1 MLKMSFLN
9 LARHKLRTLLSVLGI
24 VLGVASLI
32 VLVSLVDGIRF
43 DVEEA
48 IAQAQGARVT
58 PLNSSSPIFDSFD
71 ESWAEK
77 IEKIQGVRVALPV
90 IIQLARTI
98 EGEEISFFGGIRII
112 GVTLT
117 KLSRAAGS
125 GIDGEILEG
134 RDFKSSD
141 SGKFVAL
148 IGKPIKEDFQ
158 KFVGSKIKVNDE
170 SLRIIGVFTTGS
182 DLVDGSI
189 LMPIDTAR
197 KVTGFPNN
205 QVSFITVQLVNPSK
219 DQEIVKRINLIY
231 GDEIKATSLS
241 DFSAQF
247 GAIFD
252 SITTL
257 VVVIAS
263 IASLVAAVGIINTML
278 MSVLERFREI
288 GALKAVGWSNGNIM
302 KMILYESVFVGVIG
316 GLFGLIVGILVSGFI
331 EQFGFTTVVTPFLL
345 FGSFFGAVVVG
356 VIGGIY
362 PAYIASKM
370 DPIEALRTE

>member
-9 LARHKLRTLLSVLGI
+9 LARHKLRTMLSVIGI

-98 EGEEISFFGGIRII
+98 EGEEVSFVTGIRII

-117 KLSRAAGS
+117 KLSKAAGS
-125 GIDGEILEG
+125 GVDGEILEG
-134 RDFKSSD
+134 RDFQSSD
-141 SGKFVAL
+141 SGKMVAL
-148 IGKPIKEDFQ
+148 IGKPIKKDFQ

-189 LMPIDTAR
+189 LMPIDAAR

-205 QVSFITVQLVNPSK
+205 QASFITVQLVNPDNDK
-219 DQEIVKRINLIY
+219 EVVKRINLIY

-247 GAIFD
+247 GAIFTG
-252 SITTL
+252 ITTL

-278 MSVLERFREI
+278 MSVLERFKEI

-302 KMILYESVFVGVIG
+302 KMILYESVFVGIIG
-316 GLFGLIVGILVSGFI
+316 GVFGLIIGILISGFI

-345 FGSFFGAVVVG
+345 AGSFFGAILVG
-356 VIGGIY
+356 VIGGVY
-362 PAYIASKM
+362 PAIVASRM
-370 DPIEALRTE
+370 DPVEALRTE

>member
-1 MLKMSFLN
+1 LK
-9 LARHKLRTLLSVLGI
+9 
-24 VLGVASLI
+24 SLPSI
-32 VLVSLVDGIRF
+32 I
-43 DVEEA
+43 
-48 IAQAQGARVT
+48 T
-58 PLNSSSPIFDSFD
+58 PLNSSTPIFDSFD

-98 EGEEISFFGGIRII
+98 EGEEVSFVGGIRII
-112 GVTLT
+112 GVTLS
-117 KLSRAAGS
+117 KLNQAAGP
-125 GIDGEILEG
+125 GIDGEIIEG
-134 RDFKSSD
+134 RDFKTED
-141 SGKFVAL
+141 SGKFVAI

-189 LMPIDTAR
+189 LMPIDTTR

-205 QVSFITVQLVNPSK
+205 QISFINVQLLNP
-219 DQEIVKRINLIY
+219 DNDAEVVKRINLIH

-241 DFSAQF
+241 DFSEQF
-247 GAIFD
+247 GAIFTG
-252 SITTL
+252 ITTL

-288 GALKAVGWSNGNIM
+288 GSLKAVGWTNSNVM

-316 GLFGLIVGILVSGFI
+316 GFFGIVLGIIFSGFI
-331 EQFGFTTVVTPFLL
+331 EQFGFSTVITPFLIT
-345 FGSFFGAVVVG
+345 GSFFGAILVG
-356 VIGGIY
+356 IIGGIY

-370 DPIEALRTE
+370 DPVEALRAE